1 MGLSWRSSSGGGV
14 GHEGVADVDVDVDV
28 DATVPPLSSK
38 TISLAWTMLI
48 SAVESPPTTRHS
60 AKPSLFSPAMAS

>member
-14 GHEGVADVDVDVDV
+14 GHEGVADVDV